1 MMGMKVPCLS
11 SSIYCSVQ
19 KKDRARGISR
29 RSTEHGIRLSPVRS
43 DDVAADEHRRMTM
56 WHSEHGAAGSGDKVL
71 GSWATLGLWF
81 AQERKRK
88 ERKPGCVGEWKRKGE
103 RKRGVGPEKKMG
115 GGGLGRLQKIGCRA
129 IKSFSISKP
138 FINCKLFQIHIRFEI

>member
-29 RSTEHGIRLSPVRS
+29 RSTEHGIGLSPVRS

-81 AQERKRK
+81 AQERK
-88 ERKPGCVGEWKRKGE
+88 
-103 RKRGVGPEKKMG
+103 
-115 GGGLGRLQKIGCRA
+115 
-129 IKSFSISKP
+129 
-138 FINCKLFQIHIRFEI
+138 